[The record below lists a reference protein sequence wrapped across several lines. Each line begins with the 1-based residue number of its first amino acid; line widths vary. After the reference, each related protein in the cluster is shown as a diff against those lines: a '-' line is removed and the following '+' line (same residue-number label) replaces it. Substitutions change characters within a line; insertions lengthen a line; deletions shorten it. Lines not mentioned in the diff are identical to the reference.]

1 MTFTASPS
9 IQAIVTLRSRR
20 QARQHHA
27 VGAGIGRAHAYRKTL
42 AAGLLLGLGWWAASS
57 ASAQTLQPGLWEIT
71 QKMQSSSGQME
82 QQMAEMNRQLAAMPP
97 EQRKMMEAMMAQN
110 GVGMAGGAGGAMAIR
125 MCFTKEMVERNEL
138 PAQEGD
144 CKTTVSP
151 RTGNTMK
158 MRFVCT
164 KPPSN
169 GEGEMTFVSA
179 QAYTSRM
186 TVNTTAN
193 GKSEKVTMNSSGKW
207 LSANCGSVKPIP
219 QTR

>member
-1 MTFTASPS
+1 MTHLARLPKPVLAFQPTTKQAHRTGAERTRRYRMVLATAFFLVLAWCVAPS
-9 IQAIVTLRSRR
+9 
-20 QARQHHA
+20 
-27 VGAGIGRAHAYRKTL
+27 VG
-42 AAGLLLGLGWWAASS
+42 
-57 ASAQTLQPGLWEIT
+57 AQTLQPGLWEIT

-110 GVGMAGGAGGAMAIR
+110 GVGMASGAGGALAIR

-193 GKSEKVTMNSSGKW
+193 GKAEKVTMNSAGKW